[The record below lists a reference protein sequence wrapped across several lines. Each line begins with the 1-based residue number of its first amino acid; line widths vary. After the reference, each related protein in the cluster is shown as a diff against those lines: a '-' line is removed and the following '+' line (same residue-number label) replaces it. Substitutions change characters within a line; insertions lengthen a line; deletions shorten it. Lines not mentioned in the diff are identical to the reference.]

1 MIRLLGREWR
11 GTRQQIA
18 WNTLAPATVFTP
30 EARED
35 RVNADRRFK
44 LVSTKAGLLGE
55 LAAQVLRLEEEEL
68 AGSSSGGRLL
78 LREAVQR
85 AQPPH
90 QVYRVDAHDRAVAE
104 ELGQHP

>member
-1 MIRLLGREWR
+1 MGRDSAGPANRPR
-11 GTRQQIA
+11 G
-18 WNTLAPATVFTP
+18 NTLAPATVFTP

-85 AQPPH
+85 AKPPH